1 MIWLWGLWKSS
12 LLVRIGAGIAA
23 VWAVWASTYY
33 MGQRKGA
40 ADRQREIVDAS
51 RKAGKDRNAKAR
63 KIRENVTKPGS
74 FDRLL
79 EHHCR
84 DCD

>member
-12 LLVRIGAGIAA
+12 LILRIGAGIAA
-23 VWAVWASTYY
+23 VWGIWAGTYY

-51 RKAGKDRNAKAR
+51 KKEGERRNEAVR
-63 KIRENVTKPGS
+63 KIRRTITPDTAWSRLRREYGS
-74 FDRLL
+74 SD
-79 EHHCR
+79 
-84 DCD
+84 